1 MVKDFSYRK
10 IPSSFRYA
18 ARGLW
23 HVLRTEQ
30 NVKIHFFVSALVLA
44 AALWL
49 QIPAAECA
57 ILLLAIGLVIT
68 AEVINTIIED
78 FLDILHPAH
87 HEAVRRIKDAL
98 AGAVLLSA
106 GVAVFVGILIILP
119 RLVAALF
126 GSAV

>member
-1 MVKDFSYRK
+1 MVRDFSYRK
-10 IPSSFRYA
+10 LPSSFRYA
-18 ARGLW
+18 ARGIW

-30 NVKIHFFVSALVLA
+30 NIRIHFLA
-44 AALWL
+44 AAIVLALALWL
-49 QIPAAECA
+49 EIPAAECA

-106 GVAVFVGILIILP
+106 GVAVVVGILVILP
-119 RLVAALF
+119 RLVATLF

>member
-1 MVKDFSYRK
+1 M
-10 IPSSFRYA
+10 
-18 ARGLW
+18 
-23 HVLRTEQ
+23 LRTEQ
-30 NVKIHFFVSALVLA
+30 NIRIHFLAAALVLA
-44 AALWL
+44 LALWL
-49 QIPAAECA
+49 EIPAAECA

-87 HEAVRRIKDAL
+87 HDAVRRIKDAL

-106 GVAVFVGILIILP
+106 GVAVVVGILVILP
-119 RLVAALF
+119 RLVATLF